1 MKKYINLFL
10 IFTMCLV
17 LNGCGKSQNI
27 SGKYVSIYD
36 KDSYNDKQL
45 AEISDL
51 KANDIVSKNTIQTLN
66 DTVSNMTSKSKL
78 NAIIGILFAIIE
90 GIVVWYITTKLL
102 S

>member
-1 MKKYINLFL
+1 MIRLNAQ
-10 IFTMCLV
+10 IEV
-17 LNGCGKSQNI
+17 LN
-27 SGKYVSIYD
+27 VT
-36 KDSYNDKQL
+36 NDKQL

-51 KANDIVSKNTIQTLN
+51 KTNDIVSKNTIQTLN

-90 GIVVWYITTKLL
+90 GIAVWYITTKLL